1 MIWTGNPNWK
11 LDNNF
16 HSSTYQK
23 IYILRA
29 SADRITTPPPPHVIL
44 HGASKKNAIITLY
57 YYQRNRD
64 MAGSNTTSGL
74 LMSIFESWDFNNLE
88 VACVK

>member
-29 SADRITTPPPPHVIL
+29 SADRITTPPPHVIL

-88 VACVK
+88 VACVR